1 MSEHTSDL
9 LGVILKGKTFPIVQ
23 REFFSLSSSSN
34 RPGSNRNDNK
44 ISSQAIESCRL
55 VMVDTPKNGAKFRL
69 KCCFVGG
76 VLYINLIYNF
86 VEPFVYTFFGRSNLI
101 LGTRINTLSCRVR
114 AFSTFSL
121 FPSKETHIFFGAVLR
136 FLGRQLISGGYTAPV
151 LPTYVPAIHTHVALL
166 TIL

>member
-23 REFFSLSSSSN
+23 SEFFSLSLLVLN
-34 RPGSNRNDNK
+34 RPGSNRNDNKNK

-55 VMVDTPKNGAKFRL
+55 VIVDTPKNGAKFRL
-69 KCCFVGG
+69 KCCFAGG

-121 FPSKETHIFFGAVLR
+121 FPS
-136 FLGRQLISGGYTAPV
+136 
-151 LPTYVPAIHTHVALL
+151 
-166 TIL
+166 